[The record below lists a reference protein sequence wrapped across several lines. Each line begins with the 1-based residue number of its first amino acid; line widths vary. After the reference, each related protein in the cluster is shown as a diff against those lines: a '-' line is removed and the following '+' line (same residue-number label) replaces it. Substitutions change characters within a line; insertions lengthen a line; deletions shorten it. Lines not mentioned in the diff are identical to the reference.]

1 MSNSTLAAA
10 PAALAVTEAHWQEW
24 VNKPDGPVALHLREI
39 FVPVE
44 GDDGVIFPP
53 TYAGER
59 SGDEPRY
66 NLDTLADGTKVVTI
80 DSVASQANRMEPIF
94 ARRHR
99 DLVPQITITCE
110 DGRELSVLEDAG
122 HRLGDALIRCT
133 ELVDEAHEAFS
144 EFKRTGKATKI
155 AKLSPT
161 SLVFGAW
168 DSRDTGAKLPR
179 IVQSVVRAWD
189 VDELERSAQFT
200 PAVDYS
206 ELGVVSDTEKKK
218 AEGNPK
224 DPLAQRG
231 FVHVPARSPGGVVV
245 RGRVERQTTVNL
257 VALRRLKGDDDE
269 TLRAYVLGLALLA
282 AIEPMEP
289 FLRQGCL
296 LVADPDQTK
305 QWSLVERSGTRLPVE
320 LTLEGVLELA
330 RRAAKQFGVEPRG
343 QVKFDKALAKKD
355 VEKAKKDK
363 KGG

>member
-1 MSNSTLAAA
+1 MNNSTSAEPAA
-10 PAALAVTEAHWQEW
+10 PVASVITDAQWQKW
-24 VNKPDGPVALHLREI
+24 ANDLDGPVALHLREV

-44 GDDGVIFPP
+44 GDGGVVFPP
-53 TYAGER
+53 TYAGEK

-66 NLDTLADGTKVVTI
+66 NLDELSDGTKVVTI

-94 ARRHR
+94 AHR
-99 DLVPQITITCE
+99 YPDLVPQITIACE

-133 ELVDEAHEAFS
+133 DLIDEAHEAFA
-144 EFKRTGKATKI
+144 EFKQTGKATKI

-189 VDELERSAQFT
+189 VEELERSAQFT

-206 ELGVVSDTEKKK
+206 ELGVVSDKEKEK

-231 FVHVPARSPGGVVV
+231 FVHVPAKARGGVVV
-245 RGRVERQTTVNL
+245 RGRIERQTTVNL
-257 VALRRLKGDDDE
+257 IALRRLKGDDDE

-282 AIEPMEP
+282 AVEPMEA

-296 LVADPDQTK
+296 LVADPNQAKGWTA
-305 QWSLVERSGTRLPVE
+305 VERSGKRQPIG
-320 LTLEGVLELA
+320 LTPDHTLELA
-330 RRAAKQFGVEPRG
+330 RAAAKRFGVAKPRT
-343 QVKFDKALAKKD
+343 VVFDKELAKAD
-355 VEKAKKDK
+355 VQKAKK
-363 KGG
+363 GG